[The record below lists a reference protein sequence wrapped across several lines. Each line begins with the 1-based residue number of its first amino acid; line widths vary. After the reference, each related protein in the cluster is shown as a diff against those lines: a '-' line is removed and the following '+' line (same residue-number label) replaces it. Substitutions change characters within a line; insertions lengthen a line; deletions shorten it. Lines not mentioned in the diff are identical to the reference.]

1 MLHETLLTKSDN
13 LKNKLERIYY
23 WFTHVQLVKYKHN
36 ILNRRITHRV
46 STMIQILT
54 TNIYSF
60 YLQVLEKVLLVL
72 SALAREARQLLKD
85 QNSTWGEKSEKKII
99 CNQIYMRQ
107 IETVRGERYE
117 HQTFKLSAE
126 GLGGLNLCYYR
137 WQRNYFSIK
146 LMGIQW
152 WMPCMLVHQLM
163 KDQKIHGL
171 LGWRKA
177 ASCA

>member
-1 MLHETLLTKSDN
+1 MSQAVLTREEKYVTEPDCAQQTHKLERTFAMLHETLLTKSDN

-85 QNSTWGEKSEKKII
+85 QNST
-99 CNQIYMRQ
+99 
-107 IETVRGERYE
+107 
-117 HQTFKLSAE
+117 
-126 GLGGLNLCYYR
+126 
-137 WQRNYFSIK
+137 
-146 LMGIQW
+146 
-152 WMPCMLVHQLM
+152 
-163 KDQKIHGL
+163 
-171 LGWRKA
+171 
-177 ASCA
+177 